1 MSDQLLLLRE
11 HELLHKLLQLSD
23 RHRRD
28 LRDIFICYRDCQC
41 RLFQTLPA
49 TGLTRCDPH
58 EALIL
63 LLHCVRSGLP
73 VTPLHIFDQSLKGNV
88 INAFAA
94 LPLVVHLHFPAV
106 CAVDQHILN
115 VLRQFLKRSREIKLI
130 FLCKCIQNRAG
141 KAALVRAGLPS
152 CHNDC
157 TILNTQGTIRYH
169 QINVKLHL
177 IAEAIAVRAGSE
189 RIVERKAARLDLLN
203 TDSAV
208 RAGKA
213 LAEVEHAPAGCLPTV
228 YLNKCEA
235 IGEMQYIFH

>member
-1 MSDQLLLLRE
+1 MSDQLLLLCE
-11 HELLHKLLQLSD
+11 HKLLHKLLQLSD

-28 LRDIFICYRDCQC
+28 LRDIFICYRDGQR

-106 CAVDQHILN
+106 CAVNQHILN
-115 VLRQFLKRSREIKLI
+115 MLRQLLKRSRKVKLI
-130 FLCKCIQNRAG
+130 LLCQCIQNRTG

-152 CHNDC
+152 CHNDR
-157 TILNTQGTIRYH
+157 TILNTQGAIRYH

-203 TDSAV
+203 TDPAV

-213 LAEVEHAPAGCLPTV
+213 LAEAEHAPAGCLPAV
-228 YLNKCEA
+228 YLDKRKA